1 MSVADTLYVTALPP
15 GSSASTFWSPGSV
28 SVGGVVSCTVTLN
41 GAASVKLPLAS
52 VALQLT
58 VVVPIAKVL
67 PDAGVQLIVGFGS
80 TLSVAA
86 IAHVTTAPP
95 GPVASFGGGEGSGG
109 VNVGA

>member
-1 MSVADTLYVTALPP
+1 L
-15 GSSASTFWSPGSV
+15 
-28 SVGGVVSCTVTLN
+28 
-41 GAASVKLPLAS
+41 VKLPLAS

-95 GPVASFGGGEGSGG
+95 GPVASLVELEGRGG
-109 VNVGA
+109 VNVGG